1 MSCNIGL
8 VTIKALKLVW
18 SLWQQI
24 YNSYIETSQGSLKID
39 NLRQFEIDIGKIK
52 QYCKIQVKKCESLNM
67 QSFAR
72 IPRYVFQKMEECGG
86 RYMFLCKK

>member
-39 NLRQFEIDIGKIK
+39 SLRQFEIDIGKIK
-52 QYCKIQVKKCESLNM
+52 QYCKAKNH
-67 QSFAR
+67 
-72 IPRYVFQKMEECGG
+72 QK
-86 RYMFLCKK
+86 

>member
-39 NLRQFEIDIGKIK
+39 SLKQFEIDIGKMK
-52 QYCKIQVKKCESLNM
+52 QYCKIQVKKCESEYAIVCTNSHVCFPKDGRM
-67 QSFAR
+67 WKE
-72 IPRYVFQKMEECGG
+72 IYVFV
-86 RYMFLCKK
+86 